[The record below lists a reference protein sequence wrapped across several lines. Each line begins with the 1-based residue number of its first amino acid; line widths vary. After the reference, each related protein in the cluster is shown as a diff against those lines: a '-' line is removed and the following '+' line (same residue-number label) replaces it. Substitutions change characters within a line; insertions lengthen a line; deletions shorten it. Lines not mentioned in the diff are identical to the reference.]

1 MANIALK
8 VGIDV
13 SKSKF
18 DVCYRSGNVTVSKTY
33 SSGARSVKEFVSSLP
48 EGSHCVMEATGV
60 YHTRLA
66 YALHE
71 AGIIVSVVNPL
82 VIKNFSRMRMARTK
96 TDRADAELI
105 MEYAEREDPP
115 AWEPAE
121 AECIKAH
128 NCLVTIDLY
137 QRQITAMRNEV
148 EALEQSAVCD
158 GKVMNSLKKSAQSL
172 EKEIAKLEEEMLG
185 LVKAFA
191 PKQAEELQSIPGIG
205 KKTAA
210 TLITATKGMRGFSNY
225 RQLSSYFGLCPRIYA
240 SGTSV
245 RGKARIC
252 KMGQAR
258 MRQMLYV
265 CAWSAMRYNKP
276 CAQMA
281 ERLYEVGK
289 PKKLI
294 LVAVANKLL
303 KQSFAIIKNDTYY
316 NDNYKSTLA
325 N

>member
-18 DVCYRSGNVTVSKTY
+18 DVCYRSGNGTVSKTY

-158 GKVMNSLKKSAQSL
+158 GRVMRDSCVMRSCRVVCYGCVRRSSCCTHQGFIACPGLRRGRGVRRRSL
-172 EKEIAKLEEEMLG
+172 
-185 LVKAFA
+185 
-191 PKQAEELQSIPGIG
+191 PK
-205 KKTAA
+205 
-210 TLITATKGMRGFSNY
+210 R
-225 RQLSSYFGLCPRIYA
+225 
-240 SGTSV
+240 
-245 RGKARIC
+245 
-252 KMGQAR
+252 
-258 MRQMLYV
+258 
-265 CAWSAMRYNKP
+265 
-276 CAQMA
+276 
-281 ERLYEVGK
+281 
-289 PKKLI
+289 
-294 LVAVANKLL
+294 
-303 KQSFAIIKNDTYY
+303 
-316 NDNYKSTLA
+316 
-325 N
+325 

>member
-18 DVCYRSGNVTVSKTY
+18 DVCYRSGNGTVSKTY

-82 VIKNFSRMRMARTK
+82 VIKNFSRMRMASTK

-105 MEYAEREDPP
+105 MEYAEREDP
-115 AWEPAE
+115 
-121 AECIKAH
+121 AH

-225 RQLSSYFGLCPRIYA
+225 RQLSSYLPPAPRCEARPGYA
-240 SGTSV
+240 RWG
-245 RGKARIC
+245 
-252 KMGQAR
+252 
-258 MRQMLYV
+258 RQ
-265 CAWSAMRYNKP
+265 
-276 CAQMA
+276 
-281 ERLYEVGK
+281 G
-289 PKKLI
+289 
-294 LVAVANKLL
+294 
-303 KQSFAIIKNDTYY
+303 
-316 NDNYKSTLA
+316 
-325 N
+325 

>member
-1 MANIALK
+1 
-8 VGIDV
+8 
-13 SKSKF
+13 
-18 DVCYRSGNVTVSKTY
+18 
-33 SSGARSVKEFVSSLP
+33 
-48 EGSHCVMEATGV
+48 
-60 YHTRLA
+60 
-66 YALHE
+66 
-71 AGIIVSVVNPL
+71 
-82 VIKNFSRMRMARTK
+82 
-96 TDRADAELI
+96 
-105 MEYAEREDPP
+105 
-115 AWEPAE
+115 
-121 AECIKAH
+121 
-128 NCLVTIDLY
+128 
-137 QRQITAMRNEV
+137 MRNEV

-265 CAWSAMRYNKP
+265 CAWSAMRYNKA
-276 CAQMA
+276 CAELA
-281 ERLYEVGK
+281 ERLCEVGK

-316 NDNYKSTLA
+316 NDNYKSTLE

>member
-18 DVCYRSGNVTVSKTY
+18 DVCYRSGNGTVSKTY

-158 GKVMNSLKKSAQSL
+158 G
-172 EKEIAKLEEEMLG
+172 EG
-185 LVKAFA
+185 D
-191 PKQAEELQSIPGIG
+191 
-205 KKTAA
+205 
-210 TLITATKGMRGFSNY
+210 
-225 RQLSSYFGLCPRIYA
+225 C
-240 SGTSV
+240 
-245 RGKARIC
+245 
-252 KMGQAR
+252 QAR
-258 MRQMLYV
+258 GGDARPGEGVRPQAGRGTPVDSWNRQEDGCNAHNGHQGDEGL
-265 CAWSAMRYNKP
+265 
-276 CAQMA
+276 Q
-281 ERLYEVGK
+281 
-289 PKKLI
+289 
-294 LVAVANKLL
+294 
-303 KQSFAIIKNDTYY
+303 
-316 NDNYKSTLA
+316 
-325 N
+325 

>member
-1 MANIALK
+1 
-8 VGIDV
+8 
-13 SKSKF
+13 
-18 DVCYRSGNVTVSKTY
+18 
-33 SSGARSVKEFVSSLP
+33 
-48 EGSHCVMEATGV
+48 
-60 YHTRLA
+60 
-66 YALHE
+66 
-71 AGIIVSVVNPL
+71 
-82 VIKNFSRMRMARTK
+82 
-96 TDRADAELI
+96 
-105 MEYAEREDPP
+105 
-115 AWEPAE
+115 
-121 AECIKAH
+121 
-128 NCLVTIDLY
+128 
-137 QRQITAMRNEV
+137 
-148 EALEQSAVCD
+148 
-158 GKVMNSLKKSAQSL
+158 MNSLKKSARSL

-281 ERLYEVGK
+281 ERLSEQGK

-294 LVAVANKLL
+294 IVAVANKLL
-303 KQSFAIIKNDTYY
+303 KLSFAIIKNDTFFDE
-316 NDNYKSTLA
+316 NHISSLA

>member
-18 DVCYRSGNVTVSKTY
+18 DVCYRSGNGTVSKTY

-158 GKVMNSLKKSAQSL
+158 G
-172 EKEIAKLEEEMLG
+172 
-185 LVKAFA
+185 AFA

-265 CAWSAMRYNKP
+265 CAWSAMRYNKA
-276 CAQMA
+276 CAELA

-289 PKKLI
+289 PKKLQKKS
-294 LVAVANKLL
+294 LTFANKGKKTLMRIQL
-303 KQSFAIIKNDTYY
+303 YLRLSYQNKNIHSLGVKK
-316 NDNYKSTLA
+316 NFLTLSQRPD
-325 N
+325 